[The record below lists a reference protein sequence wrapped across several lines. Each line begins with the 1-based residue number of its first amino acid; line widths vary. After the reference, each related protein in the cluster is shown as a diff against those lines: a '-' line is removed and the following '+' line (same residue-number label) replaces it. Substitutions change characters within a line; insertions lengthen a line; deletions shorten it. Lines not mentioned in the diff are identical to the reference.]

1 MKNISSIL
9 QFVDSTR
16 FMAISILNLVNNL
29 YQEIHVIR
37 CKSGR
42 NDKKCETCG
51 IKYMYC
57 DFFLQYT
64 NFKDNLIE

>member
-1 MKNISSIL
+1 MKNISSTL

-16 FMAISILNLVNNL
+16 FMAMSKLNLVNNL
-29 YQEIHVIR
+29 YQEIHKTR
-37 CKSGR
+37 CKSGC

-51 IKYMYC
+51 IEYMYC